1 MALEFADIGIRAPLD
16 TRSLSWMRDKGILLP
31 TSLKSPG
38 FISPTIQNAA
48 SKTYRQG
55 AAKHYRKVFVRKPD
69 DDSAIPS
76 APTVQY

>member
-38 FISPTIQNAA
+38 FISPTFQNAA
-48 SKTYRQG
+48 SKPIGKG
-55 AAKHYRKVFVRKPD
+55 APEHYRKVFVRKPD
-69 DDSAIPS
+69 DDSAIHS